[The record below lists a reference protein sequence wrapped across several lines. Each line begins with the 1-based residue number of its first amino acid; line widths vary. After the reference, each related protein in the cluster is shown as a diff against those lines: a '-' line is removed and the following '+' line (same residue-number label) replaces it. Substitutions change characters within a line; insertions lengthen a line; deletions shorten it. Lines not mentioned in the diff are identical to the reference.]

1 MKLDKLKQIRRLK
14 GLTQK
19 ELAKR
24 SGMSQPEISRIERG
38 MEATPQD
45 VALLS
50 RVLDVKQEEL
60 AEPVGPVSINVNPNE
75 VEPVMKLVDAYR
87 QDPSVLTLVTE
98 YLRREEESQ
107 GPVAWT
113 TVQRRRRSE

>member
-1 MKLDKLKQIRRLK
+1 MKLDKLKQIRKLK

-19 ELAKR
+19 DLAKS

-50 RVLDVKQEEL
+50 KALDVNPEEL
-60 AEPVGPVSINVNPNE
+60 TEPVGPVSINVSPNE

-87 QDPSVLTLVTE
+87 KDPGVLTLVTE
-98 YLRREEESQ
+98 YLRRKEEDQ
-107 GPVAWT
+107 GPREWL
-113 TVQRRRRSE
+113 TVQWRRRNE